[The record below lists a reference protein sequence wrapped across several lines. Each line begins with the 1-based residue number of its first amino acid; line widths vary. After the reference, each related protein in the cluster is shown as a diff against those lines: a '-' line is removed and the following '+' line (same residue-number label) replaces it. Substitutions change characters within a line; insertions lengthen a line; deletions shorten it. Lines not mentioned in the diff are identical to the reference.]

1 MAIFAR
7 GDRPDYMMRSVF
19 GLNFIAMRRLF
30 VTVLSFMLLL
40 AITACNRT
48 PLEKYKAVVEDVE
61 ANYESYT
68 PEDWN
73 AVEERLQAID
83 ADLEQSEL
91 TEEELREMG
100 RLNGRLA
107 ACATKAAMKQLGS
120 AFGDMAAGLGGF
132 VEGLGIEIGGSGTST
147 KESKEAARRKELGE
161 ELGEF
166 ATQLGAGIEG
176 FSSSFEDEMEGLEDE
191 MEEFTKE
198 FEKELDKL
206 EDAIESLD

>member
-1 MAIFAR
+1 MAIFA
-7 GDRPDYMMRSVF
+7 GGTVHKSVIKLKLITMRK
-19 GLNFIAMRRLF
+19 LF
-30 VTVLSFMLLL
+30 VTVLPFVLLL

-68 PEDWN
+68 QEDWA
-73 AVEERLQAID
+73 AVEERLRAID

-120 AFGDMAAGLGGF
+120 AFGDFASGLGGF
-132 VEGLGIEIGGSGTST
+132 VEGLGIEIGGSGSST
-147 KESKEAARRKELGE
+147 KESKEAARRKGKELGE
-161 ELGEF
+161 ELGDF

-176 FSSSFEDEMEGLEDE
+176 FASSFEDEMEGFEDE
-191 MEEFTKE
+191 MEEFAKE
-198 FEKELDKL
+198 LEKELGKL
-206 EDAIESLD
+206 EEAMESLD

>member
-1 MAIFAR
+1 
-7 GDRPDYMMRSVF
+7 
-19 GLNFIAMRRLF
+19 
-30 VTVLSFMLLL
+30 MLLI

-83 ADLEQSEL
+83 ADLGQSEL

-120 AFGDMAAGLGGF
+120 AFGDFASGLGGF
-132 VEGLGIEIGGSGTST
+132 VEGLGIEIGGSGSST
-147 KESKEAARRKELGE
+147 KESKEAARRKGKELGE

-176 FSSSFEDEMEGLEDE
+176 FSSSFEDEME
-191 MEEFTKE
+191 EFAKE
-198 FEKELDKL
+198 LEKELDKL
-206 EDAIESLD
+206 EEAMESLD

>member
-19 GLNFIAMRRLF
+19 GLNFITMRRLF

-191 MEEFTKE
+191 IEEFAKE

-206 EDAIESLD
+206 EEAMESLD

>member
-7 GDRPDYMMRSVF
+7 GTVHKSVTELKLITMRK
-19 GLNFIAMRRLF
+19 LF
-30 VTVLSFMLLL
+30 VTVLSFVLLF
-40 AITACNRT
+40 AVTACNRT
-48 PLEKYKAVVEDVE
+48 PLERFEAIVEDVE

-68 PEDWN
+68 PEDWD

-83 ADLEQSEL
+83 TDLEQSEL

-120 AFGDMAAGLGGF
+120 ALGDFASGLGGF
-132 VEGLGIEIGGSGTST
+132 VEGLGIEIGGSRSST
-147 KESKEAARRKELGE
+147 KESKEAARRKGKELGE
-161 ELGEF
+161 ELGRF

-176 FSSSFEDEMEGLEDE
+176 FASSFEDEMEGLEDE

>member
-7 GDRPDYMMRSVF
+7 GTVHKSVTELKLITMRK
-19 GLNFIAMRRLF
+19 LF
-30 VTVLSFMLLL
+30 VTVLSFVLLF
-40 AITACNRT
+40 AVTACNRT
-48 PLEKYKAVVEDVE
+48 PLERFEAIVEDVE

-68 PEDWN
+68 PEDWD
-73 AVEERLQAID
+73 AIEERLQAID
-83 ADLEQSEL
+83 DDLEQSEL

-132 VEGLGIEIGGSGTST
+132 VEGLGIEIGGSGSST
-147 KESKEAARRKELGE
+147 KESKEAARRKGKELGE
-161 ELGEF
+161 ELGRF

-176 FSSSFEDEMEGLEDE
+176 FASSFEDEMEGLEDE

-198 FEKELDKL
+198 FEKEFDKL

>member
-7 GDRPDYMMRSVF
+7 GTVHKSVTELKLITMRK
-19 GLNFIAMRRLF
+19 LF
-30 VTVLSFMLLL
+30 VTVLSFVLLF
-40 AITACNRT
+40 AVTACNRT
-48 PLEKYKAVVEDVE
+48 PLERFEAIVEDVE

-68 PEDWN
+68 PEDWD
-73 AVEERLQAID
+73 AIEERLQAID
-83 ADLEQSEL
+83 DDLEQSEL

-107 ACATKAAMKQLGS
+107 ACVTKAAMKQLGS
-120 AFGDMAAGLGGF
+120 ALGDFASGLGGF
-132 VEGLGIEIGGSGTST
+132 VEGLGIEIGGSGSST
-147 KESKEAARRKELGE
+147 KESKEAARRKGKELGE
-161 ELGEF
+161 ELGRF

-176 FSSSFEDEMEGLEDE
+176 FASSFEDEMEGLEDE

-198 FEKELDKL
+198 FEKEFDKL

>member
-1 MAIFAR
+1 
-7 GDRPDYMMRSVF
+7 MMRSVF
-19 GLNFIAMRRLF
+19 GLNFIIMRRLF
-30 VTVLSFMLLL
+30 VTVLSLVLLL

-68 PEDWN
+68 SEDWV

-100 RLNGRLA
+100 RLNGRLV
-107 ACATKAAMKQLGS
+107 ACATKAAMKQFGS
-120 AFGDMAAGLGGF
+120 ALGDFASGLGGF
-132 VEGLGIEIGGSGTST
+132 VEGLGIEIGGSGSST
-147 KESKEAARRKELGE
+147 KESKEAARRKGKELGE
-161 ELGEF
+161 ELGRF
-166 ATQLGAGIEG
+166 ATQLDAGIEG

-191 MEEFTKE
+191 MEEFAKE

-206 EDAIESLD
+206 EEAMESLD